1 MRYAL
6 VGYGKMG
13 RAIDEIARSRGH
25 HRTAIVDPRA
35 DDASRAIESA
45 TWRGVAVAFEF
56 TEPKAARK
64 NVADLLRRG
73 VRVVCGT
80 TGWDTAD
87 TAIGSAA
94 RAGRSGAVLAP
105 NFSIGM
111 SLFYAAVEGA
121 ARRFLALDDY
131 EAWIAEWHH
140 SAKKDAPSGT
150 ARRLAALVGEASSR
164 GTAVPVAAVR
174 AGREPGRHVV
184 GFDGP
189 HDVVTLTHA
198 VRSREGFAL
207 GAVRAAEWLVR
218 KRGIHGFDEV
228 VLDLT
233 ASRKRRGG
241 QR

>member
-1 MRYAL
+1 MNYAL

-25 HRTAIVDPRA
+25 RRAAIVDPT
-35 DDASRAIESA
+35 ASEAVRTVEAAS
-45 TWRGVAVAFEF
+45 WRGVAVAFEF
-56 TEPKAARK
+56 TEPKAARR
-64 NVADLLRRG
+64 NVIGLLERG

-80 TGWDTAD
+80 TGWDPAD
-87 TAIGSAA
+87 PAVARAARTGKSAA
-94 RAGRSGAVLAP
+94 VVAP

-111 SLFYAAVEGA
+111 SLFYATVEGA

-131 EAWIAEWHH
+131 DAWIAEWHH
-140 SAKKDAPSGT
+140 RAKKDAPSGT
-150 ARRLAALVGEASSR
+150 ARRLAALVGEAASR
-164 GTAVPVAAVR
+164 RADVPVAAVR
-174 AGREPGRHVV
+174 SGREPGRHTV

-207 GAVRAAEWLVR
+207 GAVCAAEWLAR

-233 ASRKRRGG
+233 ASPRRRGG
-241 QR
+241 KR